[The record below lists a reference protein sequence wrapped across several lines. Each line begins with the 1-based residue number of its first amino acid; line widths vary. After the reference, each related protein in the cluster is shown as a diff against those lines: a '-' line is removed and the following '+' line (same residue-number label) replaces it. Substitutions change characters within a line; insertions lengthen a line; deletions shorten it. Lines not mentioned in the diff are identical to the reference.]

1 MGNSTRH
8 HQFHYSDFIDVLDN
22 LCRDI
27 APRREPVEYVKVFLV
42 LRAWKEGMDLSVAA
56 DGTLEGLDETA
67 DSLTQ
72 RLVLLSDNDFSC
84 FRQLFGAFAM
94 LKKEE
99 YDRRYLET
107 VDHVMSCFPV
117 QLFNGTTAL
126 PPFHI
131 SRTIASYLERHGCRS
146 VFNPRAGIS
155 SLALALSKDI
165 SYSRQESSPVLAL
178 FGDILL
184 DAAGITAAK
193 KGDSI
198 PDALVSILP
207 VDYYFDEVDK
217 WDRDQVAKGRAQ
229 LEFLQD
235 TLQNPGAGKVIIC
248 LVHYQVT
255 TNRSYSQ
262 RMARDGFINIRRQLA
277 ESGWLDMVITY
288 PDDTFQ
294 DAKVLTSLVFL
305 DLEKKDRSVTFI
317 TPEKTLRDKASIYF
331 GITENDLDVFMEAGP
346 SERAV
351 VSIDDLNKTEYS
363 FNAYVY
369 VHPVECPKPYTL
381 VRLCDIAEMATDD
394 FQVRGRNGHTILSES
409 FSSSVETAIRQ
420 VPLMDPKYVYSHY
433 KKSHG
438 PAVFFLFNKG
448 GTLSACVNYT
458 ANECYFDD
466 RCTVIRPKGTRVSP
480 EYLAYLLLTN
490 YDLRNTLWYFN
501 EYYCEGGIYPYQFNS
516 IIVPILDDP
525 KLQEDELKMYR
536 SGMPERF
543 KEEFPEFF
551 TAAEW
556 IDGRFGM
563 KVSDTISE
571 YFRNNY
577 SFPESSANRPF
588 NTIRSLTHDL
598 IRQMKELELV
608 PPIDEGAVPTFLSDG
623 KYKNRDGAVYE
634 LTRPFMDEDVVSA
647 LEHVCS
653 VGSEGSHKIMIDG
666 TNLRREILKG
676 FMKFTQWIYGHKE
689 LFEKKG
695 IGYFTEKTPYE
706 TSSKAGKKQITGTV
720 RRVCIG
726 GGEYLCCENV
736 HLFVDRRSPKVK
748 EGDTVIIRDYVDEG
762 KKELREAGITLF
774 AKNAKCYSKVSSQP
788 PTPET
793 AEEP

>member
-8 HQFHYSDFIDVLDN
+8 HQFNYSDFIEVLDN

-42 LRAWKEGMDLSVAA
+42 LRAWKKGMDLSVAA

-84 FRQLFGAFAM
+84 FRPLFGAFAK

-184 DAAGITAAK
+184 DAAGITVTG
-193 KGDSI
+193 KGDSK
-198 PDALVSILP
+198 PDALVSVLP

-217 WDRDQVAKGRAQ
+217 WNRDSDTKGEIQ
-229 LEFLQD
+229 LAFLRD
-235 TLQNPGAGKVIIC
+235 ALQNPGARKVIIC
-248 LVHYQVT
+248 LVHHQVAN
-255 TNRSYSQ
+255 NRSYHQ
-262 RMARDGFINIRRQLA
+262 RKNRDGFINIRRQLA

-317 TPEKTLRDKASIYF
+317 TPEKTLRDKASIYL
-331 GITENDLDVFMEAGP
+331 GITENDYDVFSEAGP
-346 SERAV
+346 SERATV
-351 VSIDDLNKTEYS
+351 PLDGLRETEYS
-363 FNAYVY
+363 LNAYVY

-381 VRLCDIAEMATDD
+381 VRLCDIAEMATDG
-394 FQVRGRNGHTILSES
+394 FRLRARNGHTIRPES

-420 VPLMDPKYVYSHY
+420 VPLMDPEYAYSDY
-433 KKSHG
+433 NRATG

-448 GTLSACVNYT
+448 GILSACVNYS
-458 ANECYFDD
+458 ANECYFGNK
-466 RCTVIRPKGTRVSP
+466 CTAIRPKGNRVSP
-480 EYLAYLLLTN
+480 EYLAYLLLTDYN
-490 YDLRNTLWYFN
+490 LRNTLWCFK
-501 EYYCEGGIYPYQFNS
+501 EYYCEGGISPYQFNS
-516 IIVPILDDP
+516 VIVPILDDP

-543 KEEFPEFF
+543 REEFPEFF
-551 TAAEW
+551 TAAGW
-556 IDGRFGM
+556 VDGRFGM
-563 KVSDTISE
+563 RIGETISE
-571 YFRNNY
+571 YFRNNC

-653 VGSEGSHKIMIDG
+653 VGSEGSHKIQIDG

-676 FMKFTQWIYGHKE
+676 FMKFTRWIYGHKE

-706 TSSKAGKKQITGTV
+706 TPQKEGKKEITGMV
-720 RRVCIG
+720 RRVSIDG
-726 GGEYLCCENV
+726 NEYLCCENV
-736 HLFVDRRSPKVK
+736 HLFVDRRNPKVR

-762 KKELREAGITLF
+762 KEELREAGITLF
-774 AKNAKCYSKVSSQP
+774 AKNAKCYRKVNG
-788 PTPET
+788 
-793 AEEP
+793 